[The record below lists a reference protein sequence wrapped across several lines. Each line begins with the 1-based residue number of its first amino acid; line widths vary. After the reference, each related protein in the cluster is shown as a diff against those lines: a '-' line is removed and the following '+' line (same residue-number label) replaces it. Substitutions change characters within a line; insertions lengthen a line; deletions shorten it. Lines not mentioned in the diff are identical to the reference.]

1 MLLAK
6 TSVNAHANDFWWFLS
21 DTCWWLSSDTCRWL
35 SSNDLHMHL
44 QWISNTFAKTLSD
57 DSRLMLCK
65 RLLSDALQKTF
76 VWWLLSMLLAN
87 AHSQM
92 LSTNTL
98 ANAFRKWSSLFAITV
113 LMISNAFAND
123 FRWLFMHLANVY
135 LFNVWHMYADWGL
148 FPMIIDQR
156 DYLNCIHSACCNY
169 LHSKC
174 TFAKTLSDDFK
185 CTFAN
190 AFSKYLR

>member
-6 TSVNAHANDFWWFLS
+6 TSVNAHANDFWWLSS
-21 DTCWWLSSDTCRWL
+21 DTCWWLSSDTCWWL

-92 LSTNTL
+92 LSTNAL

-113 LMISNAFAND
+113 LMIVKCIRKWFSMTVYALSKCLLIQCLAHVRRLRTVSND
-123 FRWLFMHLANVY
+123 HRSK
-135 LFNVWHMYADWGL
+135 GL
-148 FPMIIDQR
+148 
-156 DYLNCIHSACCNY
+156 SK
-169 LHSKC
+169 LHS
-174 TFAKTLSDDFK
+174 
-185 CTFAN
+185 
-190 AFSKYLR
+190 FSLLQLLT